1 MAATME
7 VTREPC
13 KTISARTSAHWLP
26 NISFVRAYSPP
37 NPRVVPGLVPA
48 LVPAVVPAVAPA
60 HLRLFSLRPE
70 CRENATRYRQLPT
83 NTSKL

>member
-26 NISFVRAYSPP
+26 NISSVRAYSPP

-48 LVPAVVPAVAPA
+48 LVPAVVPAYWQ
-60 HLRLFSLRPE
+60 
-70 CRENATRYRQLPT
+70 RYF
-83 NTSKL
+83 